1 MRIKQI
7 VAPMLLAALAGALLI
22 QLPLAIAERSNAY
35 EWFNPI
41 IDVRSILLERYVA
54 DVDEQKMQQAMIEGM
69 VDSLNDPYTEFIPFD
84 RQDDLDRQL
93 RGRYVGIGAEVN
105 MVDGYLTIVSP
116 MDDSPALEAGILAGD
131 TVLEI
136 EGESTYDLT
145 IQECIDRL
153 LGEPNTD
160 VTIRVR
166 HLNGEEQEI
175 TITRRQI
182 VTRTVRG
189 LIREGEEWNYCLD
202 EDLGISYLRISQ
214 FNDQTANDLRD
225 VLNTLKNRNMNG
237 LVLDLRDNPGGSLG
251 SAVQVADL
259 FLDSG
264 TIVSVRSRSGQDR
277 AFNASRNGTLPPLP
291 IVVIVNSASAS
302 ASEIVAGALQD
313 NSRAK
318 VLGTRTF
325 GKGSVQ
331 ELRELPFKQG
341 TIKYTTAHYHLPSG
355 RNLNRMPDSK
365 TWGVDPD
372 PGFVVRMDDEAY
384 LEMLR
389 ARREYEI
396 ISEPKNDQPECA
408 TPSWIREAIRDK
420 QLALAVEAVQA
431 RLRGEEWPAV
441 GDDEDP
447 SILALDQELQRAAEQ
462 RSRLIERLR
471 SIEDRMGELHTLAEG
486 AGRPSLLPDDAE
498 VLGGTMVLHD
508 RHGNPIGRYRI
519 EGGNLEVALTG
530 VRLTREEEEDD
541 DA

>member
-1 MRIKQI
+1 MRIKQF

-22 QLPLAIAERSNAY
+22 QLPLAIAERSNEY

-41 IDVRSILLERYVA
+41 IDVRTILKERYVA
-54 DVDEQKMQQAMIEGM
+54 DVDDEEMQRAIIDGMI
-69 VDSLNDPYTEFIPFD
+69 DSLDDPYTEFVPHE

-136 EGESTYDLT
+136 EGQSTFDLT
-145 IQECIDRL
+145 IEECIDLL

-160 VTIRVR
+160 VTVRVR
-166 HLNGEEQEI
+166 HLDGEEEEI
-175 TITRRQI
+175 TVTRRQI

-189 LIREGEEWNYCLD
+189 LIREGETWNYCLD
-202 EDLGISYLRISQ
+202 DELGISYLRISQ
-214 FNDQTANDLRD
+214 FNGQTADDLRD
-225 VLNTLKNRNMNG
+225 VLNRLKDRNLNG

-251 SAVQVADL
+251 TAVQVADL
-259 FLDSG
+259 FLESG
-264 TIVSVRSRSGQDR
+264 TIVSVRSRSGEDR
-277 AFNASRNGTLPPLP
+277 AFNASRDGTLPPLP
-291 IVVIVNSASAS
+291 MIVIVNSASAS

-313 NSRAK
+313 NDRAK

-331 ELRELPFKQG
+331 ELRELPFEQG
-341 TIKYTTAHYHLPSG
+341 TIKFTTAHYYLPSG
-355 RNLNRMPDSK
+355 RNLNRMPDSE

-384 LEMLR
+384 LDMLR
-389 ARREYEI
+389 ARREYEVI
-396 ISEPKNDQPECA
+396 GEPKDDQPDCA
-408 TPSWIREAIRDK
+408 RPSWIRENIRDK
-420 QLALAVEAVQA
+420 QLVLAVESLQA
-431 RLRGEEWPAV
+431 RLRGEDWPEL

-462 RSRLIERLR
+462 RSRLIERLQR
-471 SIEDRMGELHTLAEG
+471 IEDRMGELHNLAET
-486 AGRPSLLPDDAE
+486 AGRPSLIPDDAE
-498 VLGGTMVLHD
+498 LLGGTLLLRD
-508 RHGNPIGRYRI
+508 RNGNAIGRYRI
-519 EGGNLEVALTG
+519 EGGDLEIALTG
-530 VRLTREEEEDD
+530 VRLSQVEEDD
-541 DA
+541 DDA